1 MFIFVSKISIINVFA
16 SRTLHFTTFF
26 LRAEPLLSILF
37 WLLERDIAFLLL
49 YYTALKNDL
58 LQSLKA
64 FFQILALGL
73 MRLAPHD

>member
-16 SRTLHFTTFF
+16 SCTLHLTAF
-26 LRAEPLLSILF
+26 LFRAEPLLSILLG
-37 WLLERDIAFLLL
+37 LLERDVAFLLL
-49 YYTALKNDL
+49 YNTALKNDL